1 MRLIPHTKAQEMSSD
16 DLIDLGDSVSE
27 KQEIVE
33 TNDFVYV
40 FLPDGHAISVTEE
53 PEEVVVEEKKED
65 SEAMKSLKK
74 GAGLVGGFFKK
85 GWGAVKSGA
94 SKANEKFKET
104 EVCHCSLEKRRLQK
118 STSSSR
124 RSLRRKWLREAE
136 KLVLPSRKVRRKQ
149 ELQ

>member
-40 FLPDGHAISVTEE
+40 FLPDCHAISVTEE

-104 EVCHCSLEKRRLQK
+104 EVRENGCMSL
-118 STSSSR
+118 
-124 RSLRRKWLREAE
+124 
-136 KLVLPSRKVRRKQ
+136 
-149 ELQ
+149 

>member
-53 PEEVVVEEKKED
+53 PEEVVVCLLYTSPSPRD
-65 SEAMKSLKK
+65 S
-74 GAGLVGGFFKK
+74 
-85 GWGAVKSGA
+85 
-94 SKANEKFKET
+94 
-104 EVCHCSLEKRRLQK
+104 
-118 STSSSR
+118 
-124 RSLRRKWLREAE
+124 
-136 KLVLPSRKVRRKQ
+136 
-149 ELQ
+149 